1 MSKIDTYELAKA
13 LAEKSVDEMDVGTLM
28 QIVYELQVDY
38 FDDMSEAELLDEA
51 DFVGIDINQFQI
63 EGE

>member
-13 LAEKSVDEMDVGTLM
+13 LAEKSVDLMTVEDLM

-38 FDDMSEAELLDEA
+38 FDDMSEAELLNEA

>member
-1 MSKIDTYELAKA
+1 MSKIDIRGLAEA

-28 QIVYELQVDY
+28 QIVYEMQLDV
-38 FDDMSEAELLDEA
+38 FGDMSEAELLNEA
-51 DFVGIDINQFQI
+51 DWVGIDINQFQI

>member
-1 MSKIDTYELAKA
+1 MSKIDIRGLAEA

-28 QIVYELQVDY
+28 QIVYEMQCVY
-38 FDDMSEAELLDEA
+38 FNDMSEVELLNEA
-51 DFVGIDINQFQI
+51 DWVGIDINQFQI